1 MLGST
6 MKTLANPRAGDIFYI
21 PAIDGSSRGGF
32 VLARYIDAIGK
43 AGYLIEVFSKF
54 YLVPPG
60 KLSDVDTSQ
69 RLFRPIMCSMSFRNL
84 PNWKILFHDSSYT
97 KSQSS
102 FDEIKIS
109 FDDEIWA
116 GGKSSKATDRELAKH
131 EPSICWRMDHL
142 IFRVNSHLKG
152 EFTADERYDYYRT
165 PEKQDDPAA
174 IAKVLELTK
183 EMAKK
188 FESWDT
194 VSVIK

>member
-84 PNWKILFHDSSYT
+84 PNWKIHNNA
-97 KSQSS
+97 K
-102 FDEIKIS
+102 E
-109 FDDEIWA
+109 
-116 GGKSSKATDRELAKH
+116 RETLSHALLLA
-131 EPSICWRMDHL
+131 I
-142 IFRVNSHLKG
+142 I
-152 EFTADERYDYYRT
+152 
-165 PEKQDDPAA
+165 
-174 IAKVLELTK
+174 
-183 EMAKK
+183 
-188 FESWDT
+188 DT
-194 VSVIK
+194 FSCSLVHFC

>member
-97 KSQSS
+97 NHNHLLMKLKYLLMTKFGQEANLLKQPTGNSPSMNLQ
-102 FDEIKIS
+102 F
-109 FDDEIWA
+109 A
-116 GGKSSKATDRELAKH
+116 GEW
-131 EPSICWRMDHL
+131 I
-142 IFRVNSHLKG
+142 I
-152 EFTADERYDYYRT
+152 
-165 PEKQDDPAA
+165 
-174 IAKVLELTK
+174 
-183 EMAKK
+183 
-188 FESWDT
+188 
-194 VSVIK
+194 

>member
-97 KSQSS
+97 KPQSS
-102 FDEIKIS
+102 FHKNKKRWNKFHLSTTILYYHFI
-109 FDDEIWA
+109 
-116 GGKSSKATDRELAKH
+116 T
-131 EPSICWRMDHL
+131 SI
-142 IFRVNSHLKG
+142 
-152 EFTADERYDYYRT
+152 
-165 PEKQDDPAA
+165 
-174 IAKVLELTK
+174 
-183 EMAKK
+183 
-188 FESWDT
+188 
-194 VSVIK
+194 

>member
-1 MLGST
+1 MSKDL
-6 MKTLANPRAGDIFYI
+6 KIRI
-21 PAIDGSSRGGF
+21 AI
-32 VLARYIDAIGK
+32 
-43 AGYLIEVFSKF
+43 
-54 YLVPPG
+54 
-60 KLSDVDTSQ
+60 
-69 RLFRPIMCSMSFRNL
+69 MSV
-84 PNWKILFHDSSYT
+84 ILFAFVTFMVWNEKNIIKSNYSSDNI
-97 KSQSS
+97 
-102 FDEIKIS
+102 DEIKIS

-165 PEKQDDPAA
+165 QEKQDDPAA